1 MDNEERSK
9 LVLHAIRLVNAYRAV
24 EGLESL
30 SEEELPLWKEIL
42 MDAPDTIFKNHL
54 NIEKYM
60 KEQIKL
66 RSKQMVE
73 K

>member
-1 MDNEERSK
+1 MENEERSK
-9 LVLHAIRLVNAYRAV
+9 LVLRTIRSVNAYRAV

-30 SEEELPLWKEIL
+30 SEMELPFWKEIL
-42 MDAPDTIFKNHL
+42 MDAPDTIFKSHL
-54 NIEKYM
+54 SIEKYM
-60 KEQIKL
+60 KEQIEL